1 MYYNYDYKYK
11 NLNNN
16 EEYVYNN
23 KIQSG
28 LLLLQIF
35 MSFYLYMDYSY
46 MTNKQGEKVLLHGLN
61 IILSIVNISYAMKL
75 YTFFDKVV
83 TTK

>member
-1 MYYNYDYKYK
+1 
-11 NLNNN
+11 
-16 EEYVYNN
+16 
-23 KIQSG
+23 
-28 LLLLQIF
+28 
-35 MSFYLYMDYSY
+35 